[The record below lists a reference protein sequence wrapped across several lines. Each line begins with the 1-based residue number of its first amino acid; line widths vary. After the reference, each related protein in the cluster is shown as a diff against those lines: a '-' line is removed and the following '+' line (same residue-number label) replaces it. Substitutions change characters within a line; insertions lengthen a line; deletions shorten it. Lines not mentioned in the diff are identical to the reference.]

1 MGEVAL
7 APFRSQQKVRVRLVA
22 NLLLP
27 CWSRRLF
34 CAVASKSLGRT
45 GMQPE
50 HVYQLAVL
58 VAGEAR
64 KRFSAAA

>member
-1 MGEVAL
+1 MSVAVVVIV
-7 APFRSQQKVRVRLVA
+7 S
-22 NLLLP
+22 
-27 CWSRRLF
+27 
-34 CAVASKSLGRT
+34 AVASKRLGRT

-50 HVYQLAVL
+50 HVCQLAVL